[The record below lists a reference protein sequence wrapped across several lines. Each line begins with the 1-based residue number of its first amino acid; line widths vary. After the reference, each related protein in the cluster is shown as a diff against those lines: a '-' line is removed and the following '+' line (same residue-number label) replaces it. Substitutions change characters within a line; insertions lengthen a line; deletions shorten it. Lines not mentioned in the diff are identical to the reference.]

1 MSEPIRSMDKTY
13 KFLEVGKNRGSLDNQ
28 AIILAVQNSM
38 YLIAEELAEL
48 VDAVFVG
55 DMKKEVGDKVVG
67 IFLNKLN
74 APRKDKPTPHEVLDA
89 LVDLQVVLHNAV
101 FYLFLEH
108 AFGTA
113 LEAIE
118 VNNLTKVINLDG
130 DKYTA
135 EDIAKITSNTLA
147 KYSGVEEEVMPF
159 VAFGHLA
166 FRNKTGKIL
175 KPSNYK
181 PVSFELGVHIK
192 GVPAFLEIYQSCRK
206 HATQM
211 ELPLFADENNT
222 NDEGSSVL

>member
-1 MSEPIRSMDKTY
+1 MSEQVRSMDKTY
-13 KFLEVGKNRGSLDNQ
+13 KFLEVGKNRTSLGNDD
-28 AIILAVQNSM
+28 IILAVKNSM

-48 VDAVFVG
+48 VDALFVG
-55 DMKKEVGDKVVG
+55 DMKKEVGDKVVE
-67 IFLNKLN
+67 IFLKKLN

-113 LEAIE
+113 LDAIE
-118 VNNLTKVINLDG
+118 TNNLTKVINLDEG
-130 DKYTA
+130 YTA
-135 EDIAKITSNTLA
+135 ETIANITSKTLE
-147 KYSGVEEEVMPF
+147 KYAGVEEGVMPF

-181 PVSFELGVHIK
+181 PVSFVLGNEIK
-192 GVPAFLEIYQSCRK
+192 GVSAFMEIYQSCRK
-206 HATQM
+206 YTTQM
-211 ELPLFADENNT
+211 ELALSNQENTT
-222 NDEGSSVL
+222 NDESTSVL